1 MKNQPGQLA
10 RKVYCLGLERPDERV
25 SLKVSAATE
34 VWDILPSR
42 STQSIFPVS
51 NELKSCLAVRL

>member
-1 MKNQPGQLA
+1 
-10 RKVYCLGLERPDERV
+10 
-25 SLKVSAATE
+25 VSAATE

-51 NELKSCLAVRL
+51 NELKSCLAVRLWLSCWKPISLYIPGKKFSE